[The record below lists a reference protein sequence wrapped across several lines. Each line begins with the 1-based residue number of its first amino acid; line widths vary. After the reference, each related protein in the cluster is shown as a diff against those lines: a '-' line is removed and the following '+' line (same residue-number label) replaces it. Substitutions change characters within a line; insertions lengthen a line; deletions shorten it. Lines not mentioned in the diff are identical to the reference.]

1 MAAQW
6 MWWIAGAILIGA
18 EMVTGTFYLFAA
30 GVACLVGGLIALAGA
45 GVDTQL
51 LVTAILA
58 IAGTF
63 VAHRLRMRR
72 AAPPA
77 MASLDVGQP
86 VQVQMWHADGTARV
100 TYRGTQ
106 WNAEL
111 ERADDAREPTMYIVA
126 TRGSTLIVAAQRP
139 D

>member
-1 MAAQW
+1 MAAHW
-6 MWWIAGAILIGA
+6 MWWIAGVILIGA

-30 GVACLVGGLIALAGA
+30 GLACVVGGLIAWA
-45 GVDTQL
+45 GVGLDAQL
-51 LVTAILA
+51 LITAILA

-63 VAHRLRMRR
+63 VAHRLRLRR
-72 AAPPA
+72 ATPAPMP
-77 MASLDVGQP
+77 SFDVGQP
-86 VQVQMWHADGTARV
+86 VQVQMWRADGTARV

-111 ERADDAREPTMYIVA
+111 ERPDAARERTMYIVG

-139 D
+139 G